1 MKKLSISKVLGS
13 IILPILFF
21 LFWSWCGNTGRLNTN
36 LIPTPEILW
45 QTFLDMVEKGT
56 LQKNIAI
63 SFSRVLKGY
72 AIGLLAG
79 LFAGVCLGAAL
90 TVLLSMY
97 EYYMVTHPW
106 AELAAEIGI
115 RTDVSRF
122 GAQVINGI
130 GFLGAGTIIVTG
142 RQEVKGMTTAAG
154 LWASACTGLAIG
166 AGFYEC
172 VFLAF
177 LLISIV
183 IRVLPQVETYIV
195 ENARNM
201 NIYVEFESLDDV
213 GDIISRIKSQD
224 VQIYDVE
231 IDHGREEKLR
241 NPSAVFSIRLN
252 HKQMHTQVLA
262 AISELESVRTIDEI

>member
-1 MKKLSISKVLGS
+1 MEAVLDY
-13 IILPILFF
+13 LRQMNMVTVMVRLTMAMLFGG
-21 LFWSWCGNTGRLNTN
+21 L
-36 LIPTPEILW
+36 
-45 QTFLDMVEKGT
+45 
-56 LQKNIAI
+56 
-63 SFSRVLKGY
+63 
-72 AIGLLAG
+72 IGLERERKRRPAG
-79 LFAGVCLGAAL
+79 FRTYMLVCLGAAL
-90 TVLLSMY
+90 TMLLSQY
-97 EYYMVTHPW
+97 ESYMVTHDW

-172 VFLAF
+172 VLLAF
-177 LLISIV
+177 LLISLV
-183 IRVLPQVETYIV
+183 IRVLPHVENYVV

-201 NIYVEFESLDDV
+201 NIYVEFNSLDDV
-213 GDIISRIKSQD
+213 GDILNRIKSQN

-231 IDHGREEKLR
+231 LDHGREEKSR
-241 NPSAVFSIRLN
+241 HPSAVFSIRLN
-252 HKQMHTQVLA
+252 QKQMHTQVLA